1 MFLNFK
7 RFEIINKQRS
17 LNYLVLFALVFLNLA
32 SCAKEEGKEIEDVFI
47 LSTPSNYD
55 AARRD
60 ALKIEKMQK
69 YSIEY
74 KNIEN
79 IMKGI

>member
-1 MFLNFK
+1 MYENRMFPNLK
-7 RFEIINKQRS
+7 RS
-17 LNYLVLFALVFLNLA
+17 LIIYLYRSLIYIALFSLVFVILA

-69 YSIEY
+69 F
-74 KNIEN
+74 
-79 IMKGI
+79 

>member
-1 MFLNFK
+1 M
-7 RFEIINKQRS
+7 
-17 LNYLVLFALVFLNLA
+17 AC
-32 SCAKEEGKEIEDVFI
+32 CAKEEGKEIEDVFI
-47 LSTPSNYD
+47 VSTHSNYV

-60 ALKIEKMQK
+60 ALKIEKMK
-69 YSIEY
+69 KFWIEY

>member
-1 MFLNFK
+1 MFINFK
-7 RFEIINKQRS
+7 RFEIIKKYRS
-17 LNYLVLFALVFLNLA
+17 LNYFTLFTLVFLILA

-47 LSTPSNYD
+47 LSTPSKYD

-69 YSIEY
+69 FSIEY